1 MILDPADTSR
11 ACRLAAAAERPHVAV
26 CRATPAAS
34 SAGLARDVLRALGKR
49 FDVADSPRRPDR
61 LWPRVTTWLTV
72 EPVTRLIVLR
82 AHLLDAAKHQ

>member
-1 MILDPADTSR
+1 M
-11 ACRLAAAAERPHVAV
+11 
-26 CRATPAAS
+26 
-34 SAGLARDVLRALGKR
+34 ARDVLRALGKR